1 MLLCIVELTTGGK
14 RLVRRLF
21 GRPVGRPVKAPLMVW
36 IGSDNTWER
45 GLFIL
50 TT

>member
-14 RLVRRLF
+14 RLVCRLF

-36 IGSDNTWER
+36 IGSDNTRER

>member
-1 MLLCIVELTTGGK
+1 MLLCIAELATGGK

-21 GRPVGRPVKAPLMVW
+21 GRPVDCPGKVPVVVW
-36 IGSDNTWER
+36 TGSDNSQLR

>member
-1 MLLCIVELTTGGK
+1 MLLCIVELATGGK

-21 GRPVGRPVKAPLMVW
+21 CRPVKAPLMVW
-36 IGSDNTWER
+36 IGSGNTRER

>member
-1 MLLCIVELTTGGK
+1 MLLCIVELATGGK

-21 GRPVGRPVKAPLMVW
+21 CRPVGGPVKAPLMVW
-36 IGSDNTWER
+36 IGSDNTRER